1 MRVLIV
7 EDDDMLAGHLVSVV
21 RSASMLPIRL
31 ANGRH
36 ALDRLAD
43 ARRDNQAFDCVILDL
58 GLPGMDGM
66 DVLKALRSRGDATP
80 VIVLTAKAMAELP
93 GLEAGADD
101 FLSKPFEEAVLLAR
115 LRAVTRR
122 SGGNTVVARQ
132 MIANLAL
139 DATTGQ
145 FYVDDAILTL
155 TPKAFAILHALFKG
169 KERPVAK
176 EYLMALDDEES
187 TPEVVDTHLSKLR
200 KKLAEAGCRAEIKTL
215 RGVGYML
222 VPP

>member
-7 EDDDMLAGHLVSVV
+7 EDDNLLAEHLISVV
-21 RSASMLPIRL
+21 RTAGMLPIRL

-36 ALDRLAD
+36 ALERLAD
-43 ARRDNQAFDCVILDL
+43 ARRDNQSFDCVILDL

-66 DVLKALRSRGDATP
+66 DVLKALRSRGDGTP

-122 SGGNTVVARQ
+122 SAGISGVARQ
-132 MIANLAL
+132 MLANLAL
-139 DATTGQ
+139 DASNGQ
-145 FYVDDAILTL
+145 FYVDDVLLTL
-155 TPKAFAILHALFKG
+155 PPKPLAILHALFKG

-176 EYLMALDDEES
+176 EFLMTLDDEDS
-187 TPEVVDTHLSKLR
+187 SPEAIDTHLSKLR
-200 KKLAEAGCRAEIKTL
+200 KRLSDAGCRAEIKTL

-222 VPP
+222 VTP

>member
-7 EDDDMLAGHLVSVV
+7 EDDPNLAKHLIAVV
-21 RSASMLPIRL
+21 RSASMLPIHL

-36 ALDRLAD
+36 ALNRLAD
-43 ARRDNQAFDCVILDL
+43 AHRENQAFDCVILDL

-66 DVLKALRSRGDATP
+66 DVLKAVRARGDSTP

-122 SGGNTVVARQ
+122 SGGNVVVGRQ
-132 MIANLAL
+132 MFANLGL
-139 DATTGQ
+139 DANTGQ
-145 FYVDDAILTL
+145 FYVDETLLTL
-155 TPKAFAILHALFKG
+155 TPKAFAILHALFKR
-169 KERPVAK
+169 KESPVPK
-176 EYLMALDDEES
+176 EVLMGLDDEDASPES
-187 TPEVVDTHLSKLR
+187 IDIQLSRLR
-200 KKLAEAGCRAEIKTL
+200 KKLVESGCRAEIKTL

-222 VPP
+222 VTP